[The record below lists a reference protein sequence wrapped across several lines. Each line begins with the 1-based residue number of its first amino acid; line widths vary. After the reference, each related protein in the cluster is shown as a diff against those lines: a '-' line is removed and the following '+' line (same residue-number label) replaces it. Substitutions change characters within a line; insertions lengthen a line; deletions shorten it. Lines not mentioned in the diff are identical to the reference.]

1 MASNRISKD
10 DIVND
15 IIRLYPN
22 TIGVFNEFQIDS
34 CCGGAASVE
43 DSAIRDKADP
53 EKLLAR
59 LNEVAGADS

>member
-1 MASNRISKD
+1 MTNNRISKD

-34 CCGGAASVE
+34 CCGGAATVE
-43 DSAIRDKADP
+43 EAALRDKADP

>member
-1 MASNRISKD
+1 MTNNRISKD

-34 CCGGAASVE
+34 CCGGAATVE
-43 DSAIRDKADP
+43 EAALRDKADP
-53 EKLLAR
+53 E
-59 LNEVAGADS
+59 